1 MKTSNNTIQ
10 HFLNFKL
17 ALAVGVF
24 WLCAHVVVALTP
36 EDEKRMD
43 EYLKVHLADTIT
55 TQDVIHLLELK
66 ESSDDILKE
75 IGYKASNDPTL
86 KFSLSDADTSLL
98 KKAGATD
105 QLIEGMRSP
114 TSAVRYLA
122 SSTAKVS
129 AAASAAKTTETPTVA
144 SSPSA
149 TASSVASESASSSE
163 SPGEKTPEAE
173 QSLVSV
179 SAGAYVVKRPREW
192 MDDESAFHMLDE
204 KPRTVWASPRGD
216 INEETIVIA
225 LPEKTL
231 LKTLEFDNSH
241 VDAQFTGCSAKD
253 ITVEMSDTSEN
264 DGFQKIADV
273 SLKDREE
280 NQRFPV
286 SAEVPGR
293 WVRLT
298 IKNNHNPSDQ
308 DNTIE
313 LSEFRAFGEQF
324 THTPLPN
331 ISGTYETYFTN
342 SLHLKQEGM
351 SVTGCY
357 EAREGRLEGG
367 IEGRTFKFTYYE
379 LNAGKNQEMGVGV
392 MVFSPD
398 GKQLFSLWQGG
409 GRERLILGEKK
420 TDNVGSCPGW
430 KSEVEDQMTKE
441 MEEFGRVRVYGVNFD
456 SDKDVIKDE
465 SKPTL
470 DKIVA
475 MLKAKPDWK
484 ITIEGHTDSTSTP
497 QHNQGLSE
505 RRAASVKN
513 YLVTAGI
520 DGSRLT
526 TVGYGQTKPVASND
540 TPIGRAQNRRVE
552 LGKL

>member
-1 MKTSNNTIQ
+1 
-10 HFLNFKL
+10 
-17 ALAVGVF
+17 
-24 WLCAHVVVALTP
+24 
-36 EDEKRMD
+36 
-43 EYLKVHLADTIT
+43 
-55 TQDVIHLLELK
+55 
-66 ESSDDILKE
+66 
-75 IGYKASNDPTL
+75 
-86 KFSLSDADTSLL
+86 
-98 KKAGATD
+98 
-105 QLIEGMRSP
+105 
-114 TSAVRYLA
+114 
-122 SSTAKVS
+122 
-129 AAASAAKTTETPTVA
+129 
-144 SSPSA
+144 
-149 TASSVASESASSSE
+149 
-163 SPGEKTPEAE
+163 
-173 QSLVSV
+173 
-179 SAGAYVVKRPREW
+179 
-192 MDDESAFHMLDE
+192 
-204 KPRTVWASPRGD
+204 
-216 INEETIVIA
+216 
-225 LPEKTL
+225 
-231 LKTLEFDNSH
+231 
-241 VDAQFTGCSAKD
+241 
-253 ITVEMSDTSEN
+253 
-264 DGFQKIADV
+264 
-273 SLKDREE
+273 
-280 NQRFPV
+280 
-286 SAEVPGR
+286 
-293 WVRLT
+293 
-298 IKNNHNPSDQ
+298 
-308 DNTIE
+308 
-313 LSEFRAFGEQF
+313 
-324 THTPLPN
+324 
-331 ISGTYETYFTN
+331 
-342 SLHLKQEGM
+342 
-351 SVTGCY
+351 
-357 EAREGRLEGG
+357 
-367 IEGRTFKFTYYE
+367 
-379 LNAGKNQEMGVGV
+379 MGVGV